1 MGSYLYY
8 NIKYDTQLV
17 VPQRTTAT
25 TSTVANMKISEKPKA
40 LTHSQSLCHVWLMA
54 LHHYV
59 VTGHAPI
66 ALKHSKSWMIVD
78 ILYWKYYKTIENSP
92 KKHLRRYES

>member
-1 MGSYLYY
+1 MGSYLHY

-17 VPQRTTAT
+17 VPLRTTAT

-40 LTHSQSLCHVWLMA
+40 LTH
-54 LHHYV
+54 YV

-66 ALKHSKSWMIVD
+66 ALKHFKSWMIVD